1 MMARRTTKGWN
12 YSTGE
17 RGRNRVRVYEH
28 SSGLLMLEFRK
39 EGKRTRTSL
48 GHRDRDR
55 AKRAADQAAAKLAQ
69 VEDIGPDQ
77 KEQHEPRKELTL
89 QELFELYGREVT
101 PTKGE
106 RTRKH
111 DGAASKMFERYFGA
125 DRVVATLNLRDW
137 ERFIR
142 DRGAGLIGPGKPP
155 WPVVSAR
162 TIERDLRFVLAV
174 MNWGTMAGDGRGS
187 VLLERNPFKGYRAP
201 KEKNP
206 LRVKLSEEEYQA
218 LLKVAMDVEWRFH
231 VALVLAHET
240 GHRIGAVRQ
249 LRWSDID
256 FEQQRIR
263 WRAETEKTGYAHVTP
278 MTVEAVRAL
287 EVARSRNPSIGDAPI
302 MPSPEE
308 PTECMSRYLARDWW
322 KRAEKRAGLE
332 RKRGRGWHSLRRKFA
347 SDLKQVPLKTLQELG
362 GWKTHMT
369 ILMCYQQAEEG
380 EMREALESR
389 RTST

>member
-1 MMARRTTKGWN
+1 MARHTTKGWN

-17 RGRNRVRVYEH
+17 RGRNRVRVFEH
-28 SSGLLMLEFRK
+28 SSGILMLEFRK
-39 EGKRTRTSL
+39 NGKRTRTSL

-55 AKRAADQAAAKLAQ
+55 AKREADQAAARLAE
-69 VEDIGPDQ
+69 VEEGLF
-77 KEQHEPRKELTL
+77 EPEHQEEPPEELTL
-89 QELFELYGREVT
+89 QKLFEIYGEEVT
-101 PTKGE
+101 PEKGE

-111 DGAASKMFERYFGA
+111 DKAASKMFERYFGA
-125 DRVVATLNLRDW
+125 DRVPATLNLLDW

-142 DRGAGLIGPGKPP
+142 DRQAGRIGPGEPP
-155 WPVVSAR
+155 WKPVSAR
-162 TIERDLRFVLAV
+162 TVERDLRFLLAV
-174 MNWGTMAGDGRGS
+174 MNWATMAGDGQGG
-187 VLLERNPFKGYRAP
+187 VLLERNPLKGYKAP

-206 LRVKLSEEEYQA
+206 LRVKLSDEEYKA
-218 LLKVAMDVEWRFH
+218 LLAVAKGVDWRFY

-256 FEQQRIR
+256 LEGQSIR

-278 MTVEAVRAL
+278 MTEEAL
-287 EVARSRNPSIGDAPI
+287 EAFQFARSMNPSIGDAPV
-302 MPSPEE
+302 MPSPEK

-322 KRAEKRAGLE
+322 KRAEKEAELE

-347 SDLKQVPLKTLQELG
+347 SDLKEIPLKTLQQLG

-369 ILMCYQQAEEG
+369 ILMCYQQVDEG
-380 EMREALESR
+380 EMREALQRR
-389 RTST
+389 RTGT